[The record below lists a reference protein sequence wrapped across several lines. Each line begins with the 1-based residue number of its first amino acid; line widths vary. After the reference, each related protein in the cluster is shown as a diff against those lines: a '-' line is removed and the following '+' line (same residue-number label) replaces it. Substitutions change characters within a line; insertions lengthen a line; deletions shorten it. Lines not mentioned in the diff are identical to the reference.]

1 MVEYIKMKPWDLAI
15 ILAISVHWG
24 FSFGAMLAFKTDWSI
39 PRFIM
44 IVILFRYFLMSYG
57 Y

>member
-1 MVEYIKMKPWDLAI
+1 MKPWDLAI